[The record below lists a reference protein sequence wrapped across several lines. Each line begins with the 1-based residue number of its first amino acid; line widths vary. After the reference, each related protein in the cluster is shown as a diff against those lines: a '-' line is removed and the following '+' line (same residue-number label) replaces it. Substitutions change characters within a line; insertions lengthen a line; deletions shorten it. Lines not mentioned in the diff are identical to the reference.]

1 MPFTGRTRKGDP
13 LRLPDQPYACGAFWA
28 LAATFPTEYGAQAI
42 YPGRWPPRSLIGGKQ
57 PDRGKLGQ
65 TKGDPLA

>member
-1 MPFTGRTRKGDP
+1 MGSGCLLRSGIRRTGDIPR
-13 LRLPDQPYACGAFWA
+13 AMA
-28 LAATFPTEYGAQAI
+28 
-42 YPGRWPPRSLIGGKQ
+42 PRSLIGGKQ